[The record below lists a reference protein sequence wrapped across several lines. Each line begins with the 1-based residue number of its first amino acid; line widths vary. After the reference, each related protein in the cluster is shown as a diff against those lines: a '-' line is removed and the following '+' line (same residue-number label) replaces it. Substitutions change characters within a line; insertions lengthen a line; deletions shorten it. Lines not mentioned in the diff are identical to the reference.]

1 MIKIAHK
8 IQDGFDEIIF
18 NNSIPDGYTDITSVS
33 NYIKWGE
40 FYFKDYK
47 FIRKRLQEF
56 DFSTLTALEKF
67 IVCQFKGSTEENN
80 KSILGTAFDYWMSE
94 FDLKSQHC
102 RKVRF
107 SVAKTILIKNVSLND
122 RYAILGF
129 LNTTKLEDNY
139 IKYGIEGTTEGDP
152 IEGLFNYIEAT
163 GTYTVS
169 GISAANVT
177 MIGAKTKSEM
187 VVEIMDCLRNGNY

>member
-8 IQDGFDEIIF
+8 IQDGFDDILF
-18 NNSIPDGYTDITSVS
+18 ADAIPNGYTDITSVA

-47 FIRKRLQEF
+47 WIRKRLQQL
-56 DFSTLTALEKF
+56 DFSALTSLEKF
-67 IVCQFKGSTEENN
+67 AVCQFKGSTEENN
-80 KSILGTAFDYWMSE
+80 KSILGDAFDYWMSE
-94 FDLKSQHC
+94 FDLKSQDC
-102 RKVRF
+102 RKIRF
-107 SVAKTILIKNVSLND
+107 AVAKTILIKNVSLND

-163 GTYTVS
+163 GTYVEN
-169 GISAANVT
+169 GISATNIT
-177 MIGAKTKSEM
+177 MIGSKTKPEM
-187 VVEIMDCLRNGNY
+187 VADIMECLRNGNY